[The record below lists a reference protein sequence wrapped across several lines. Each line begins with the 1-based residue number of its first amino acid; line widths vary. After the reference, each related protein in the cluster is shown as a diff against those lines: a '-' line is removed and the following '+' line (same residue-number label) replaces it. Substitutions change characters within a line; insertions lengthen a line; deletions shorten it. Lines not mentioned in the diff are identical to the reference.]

1 MAPLVV
7 QVLSSYAG
15 LTLER
20 LLGMVRASASECTP
34 QQLTAV
40 MRQLESNGL
49 VTQERGVY
57 RYRPSSAPAQ
67 TPSGTRGRPQP
78 ASALAHSLSTNPPRS
93 PCSSTPPATRSP
105 RTPLFSRPAA
115 ASSMEEDD
123 RNSAAPQGSVAGGPP
138 GQVSV
143 AGGPPPGYSPAAGPV
158 GSLMPAADST
168 GAHPT
173 LSSVQEAAQPVLQA
187 LLAAGGPCS
196 LERLHNILHKSKAL
210 SVSKVEL
217 AAILKNLVDQHQ
229 VQQAGPNYTYMH
241 I

>member
-1 MAPLVV
+1 
-7 QVLSSYAG
+7 
-15 LTLER
+15 
-20 LLGMVRASASECTP
+20 
-34 QQLTAV
+34 
-40 MRQLESNGL
+40 
-49 VTQERGVY
+49 
-57 RYRPSSAPAQ
+57 
-67 TPSGTRGRPQP
+67 
-78 ASALAHSLSTNPPRS
+78 
-93 PCSSTPPATRSP
+93 
-105 RTPLFSRPAA
+105 
-115 ASSMEEDD
+115 
-123 RNSAAPQGSVAGGPP
+123 
-138 GQVSV
+138 
-143 AGGPPPGYSPAAGPV
+143 
-158 GSLMPAADST
+158 MPAADST